1 MTTIDG
7 TGRPGYMYDDSTDT
21 WYEISGK
28 VSTAA
33 NYQWVGAHQFDNNVT
48 NNGMITAKLK
58 FNSFLNP
65 ASRLA
70 AIPTP
75 GIGLITFIQQD
86 AIGLTINRLEYWN
99 GTSWIAYADPATTVT
114 LSGTQTL
121 TNKTLTTPTMNGATL
136 SGTLSGNAILSGN
149 LDMTGRLDLQEVRE
163 TVIDGTISANVLTMD
178 YSTGSIGY
186 VSTAPTANFT
196 VNLTNIPT
204 DNAKAITVV
213 VLVTQGAT
221 GYIPNALQIAGTGQ
235 TLRWLA
241 GFTPTPTSSVG
252 KIDIFNFTLIRRSS
266 TWTVLGTTVLNF

>member
-7 TGRPGYMYDDSTDT
+7 TGRPGYMYDDATDV

-33 NYQWVGAHQFDNNVT
+33 NYQWLGAHQFDNNVT
-48 NNGMITAKLK
+48 NNGAITAKLK

-65 ASRLA
+65 AARLA
-70 AIPTP
+70 AIPSP
-75 GIGLITFIQQD
+75 GIGLITFVQQD
-86 AIGLTINRLEYWN
+86 SVGATINRFEYWN
-99 GTSWIAYADPATTVT
+99 GTSWIAYADPATIVT

-149 LDMTGRLDLQEVRE
+149 LDMTGRLDIQEVRE

-178 YSTGSIGY
+178 YLSGTIYY
-186 VSTAPTANFT
+186 VSTSPTANFT
-196 VNLTNIPT
+196 INLTNAPT
-204 DNAKAITVV
+204 DNGKAITVV
-213 VLVTQGAT
+213 AIVPQGAT
-221 GYIPNALQIAGTGQ
+221 GYIPNAFQVAGSAQ

-241 GFTPTPTSSVG
+241 GSTPTPTSSAG
-252 KIDIFNFTLIRRSS
+252 KLDIFNFTLVRRSS